1 MIEIQILT
9 PIPAIAEGVLRE
21 SILGRAHEAG
31 LVRLEAVDLRRWTG
45 DRHRTVDDAPYGG
58 GPGMVMKCEPIALA
72 LAELRR
78 PGTKVIFLTPQGRRL
93 EQQMVREYATQEHLI
108 LLCGHY
114 EGVDQRVADHLVDD
128 EVSIGDYVL
137 TNGVLGALVMTD
149 AIVRLVPGAL
159 GHDQSAVEE
168 SFEQGLLDHP
178 HYTRPEEFRGWR
190 VPPVLLSGNH
200 AAIAAWRREHAMEA
214 TKKRR
219 PDLLEQAD

>member
-31 LVRLEAVDLRRWTG
+31 LVRLEAVDLRRWTS

-219 PDLLEQAD
+219 PDLLAQAD

>member
-31 LVRLEAVDLRRWTG
+31 LVRLEAVDLRRWTS

-200 AAIAAWRREHAMEA
+200 AAIAAWSREHAMEA

-219 PDLLEQAD
+219 PDLLAQAD

>member
-31 LVRLEAVDLRRWTG
+31 LVCLEAVDLRRWTS

-78 PGTKVIFLTPQGRRL
+78 PGTKVVFLTPQGRRL

-178 HYTRPEEFRGWR
+178 HYTRPEEFRGWK

-214 TKKRR
+214 TKNRR
-219 PDLLEQAD
+219 PDLLGQAD